1 MVKRPGKQKKKQ
13 TKIRTVVQTVD
24 PNQPKNPENE
34 TYSYHT
40 FLYTFFWNSGADL
53 SQIIKRLN
61 QRWLVDYVKKGQ
73 DFSQL
78 KEDKERLED
87 LKDKVQKYNEYH
99 YFFEKA
105 RRMLLNTDSLDHDVM
120 HWKMN
125 LDHNCKTNTYE
136 IQLASS
142 SETIVLHLEGI
153 KLSLYPKLSIGML
166 TIETEYRPSPNDPK
180 KYENALIINDLGRR
194 IFSPS
199 YNPDGFSPCT
209 AKEIDLC
216 FTVGKSSEQEKIIFN
231 LDWEFNKNKYNG
243 WDGADHGIRNLL
255 FGNQINE
262 QSNESHCIF
271 AKKAQKEKV
280 LVISPIFDD
289 RMFTACI
296 LKDTQWTQRFIEV
309 LKKSDMQ
316 NGKDKHLFDEKRLY
330 EYLFCDRY
338 DYCSCQESDLRWQMI
353 REHVYSRWIDYG
365 SVYGITEY
373 SMTFA
378 ATETVPDY
386 LIDNFLTIYIDLAKL
401 VLLQRAAIISLE
413 ARVAAYAAGDK
424 IEKPIEIWRDYIY
437 FQTSIMLPEASFQ
450 QQGVEMYDML
460 WKCLQIQRYSDYL
473 GNEIH
478 SFSEHARFVNDKQDE
493 ERDKRASHFSLI
505 ISIIL
510 AFSLFNDA
518 YEGVRAIIN
527 ANIKSFKDVFSHVP
541 IVVAGILVVA
551 IIILSLCVLIIGQN
565 KKGRDKT

>member
-1 MVKRPGKQKKKQ
+1 MKLKYFSV
-13 TKIRTVVQTVD
+13 ILFVLLLFFISSVSAMSLDDSSYDEFDSSVVDSSDTVVDDSMDVD
-24 PNQPKNPENE
+24 LDDSDFK
-34 TYSYHT
+34 YS
-40 FLYTFFWNSGADL
+40 NSDDSSICVDDL
-53 SQIIKRLN
+53 
-61 QRWLVDYVKKGQ
+61 D
-73 DFSQL
+73 D
-78 KEDKERLED
+78 
-87 LKDKVQKYNEYH
+87 
-99 YFFEKA
+99 
-105 RRMLLNTDSLDHDVM
+105 DV
-120 HWKMN
+120 
-125 LDHNCKTNTYE
+125 
-136 IQLASS
+136 
-142 SETIVLHLEGI
+142 G
-153 KLSLYPKLSIGML
+153 
-166 TIETEYRPSPNDPK
+166 
-180 KYENALIINDLGRR
+180 
-194 IFSPS
+194 
-199 YNPDGFSPCT
+199 
-209 AKEIDLC
+209 
-216 FTVGKSSEQEKIIFN
+216 
-231 LDWEFNKNKYNG
+231 
-243 WDGADHGIRNLL
+243 
-255 FGNQINE
+255 
-262 QSNESHCIF
+262 
-271 AKKAQKEKV
+271 
-280 LVISPIFDD
+280 
-289 RMFTACI
+289 
-296 LKDTQWTQRFIEV
+296 
-309 LKKSDMQ
+309 
-316 NGKDKHLFDEKRLY
+316 
-330 EYLFCDRY
+330 Y

-437 FQTSIMLPEASFQ
+437 FQTSMMLPEASFQ